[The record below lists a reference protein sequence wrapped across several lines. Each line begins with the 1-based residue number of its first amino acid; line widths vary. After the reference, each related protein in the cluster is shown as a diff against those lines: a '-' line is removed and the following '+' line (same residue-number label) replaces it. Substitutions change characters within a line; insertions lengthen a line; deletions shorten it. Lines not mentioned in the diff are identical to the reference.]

1 MLRQAIQFASTNWAI
16 PVADLNLS
24 IEPIGGGLE
33 SRVVRVAFHSPK
45 KKEFRPNSFVVKEL
59 RGLQRRET
67 QIYRELWSCS
77 TSAPTVRLLGT
88 QATKEADYLFLEE
101 IIQESTWPWKQSVS
115 SIAVCHALA
124 RLHDSEPC
132 DRRSLIEWDY
142 ERVLLKSA
150 EETLA
155 VAVEARHQAGVRHW
169 RRIGDL
175 RRVVAAL
182 PKLRS
187 VLLQTPAF
195 IHGDVHPGN
204 VIVRAC
210 ENGKIAFID
219 WARARVGSPL
229 EDLASWLHSLGCWE
243 PEARRRHD
251 TLLRAYLEAR
261 STKQKITTKLRN
273 MYWYASASNG
283 LSGAIRYHLLVLNDP
298 GASWEMTSNSARAL
312 HEWERV
318 IRRVAAILTT
328 NRLGL

>member
-1 MLRQAIQFASTNWAI
+1 MLTRAIRFASKSWSI
-16 PVADLNLS
+16 PVEDLDLS

-33 SRVVRVAFHSPK
+33 SRVVRAAFHSS
-45 KKEFRPNSFVVKEL
+45 RAIDLRRRSFVVKEL

-67 QIYRELWSCS
+67 EVYRQLWTRSPS
-77 TSAPTVRLLGT
+77 PPAVRLLGIE
-88 QATKEADYLFLEE
+88 ATKHADYLYLEE
-101 IIQESTWPWKQSVS
+101 ATQQSTWPWKQTDTSA
-115 SIAVCHALA
+115 AVCKALA

-132 DRRSLIEWDY
+132 HRSSLIDWDY
-142 ERVLLKSA
+142 ESDLVKSA
-150 EETLA
+150 SDTLA
-155 VAVEARHQAGVRHW
+155 IALEARDTVGVRHW

-175 RRVVAAL
+175 RRVVTAL
-182 PKLRS
+182 PQLRS
-187 VLLQTPAF
+187 MLLRASTV

-210 ENGKIAFID
+210 EKGEIAFID

-261 STKQKITTKLRN
+261 SPRQTLTTELRT

-283 LSGAIRYHLLVLNDP
+283 LSGAIRYHLVVLNDA
-298 GASWEMTSNSARAL
+298 ASPSEMRTNSARAL
-312 HEWERV
+312 REWERV
-318 IRRVAAILTT
+318 IRRVAAILATT
-328 NRLGL
+328 RRH